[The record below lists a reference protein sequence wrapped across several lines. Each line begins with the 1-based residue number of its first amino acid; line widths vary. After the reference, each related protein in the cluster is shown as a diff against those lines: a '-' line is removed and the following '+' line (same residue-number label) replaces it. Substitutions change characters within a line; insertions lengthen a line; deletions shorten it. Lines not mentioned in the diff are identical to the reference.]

1 MKTKLA
7 TAVCVL
13 AITFGGVTSSR
24 AANDRDAL
32 VIVADALVI
41 RPGCLVATA
50 IGSALFVFTLPIS
63 AISKSV
69 KRTAN
74 TLVIKPARATFT
86 RPLGAVEELAD
97 Y

>member
-7 TAVCVL
+7 TALCVL
-13 AITFGGVTSSR
+13 AISLGSVTPSR
-24 AANDRDAL
+24 AADQRDPL
-32 VIVADALVI
+32 VVVADALVI

-50 IGSALFVFTLPIS
+50 IGSALSVVTLPIS
-63 AISKSV
+63 AISGSV

-86 RPLGAVEELAD
+86 RPLGDVEELAD